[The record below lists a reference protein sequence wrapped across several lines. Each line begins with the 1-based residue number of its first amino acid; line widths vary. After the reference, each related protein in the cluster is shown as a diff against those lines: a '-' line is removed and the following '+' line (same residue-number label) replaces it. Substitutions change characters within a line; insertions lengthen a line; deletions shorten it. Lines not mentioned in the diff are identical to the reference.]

1 MFSLVTCKISASHD
15 NTCTFPST
23 TTPPQHL
30 RTKMSSSES
39 ESEAADFLYPNANLD
54 DDDFTDFNPRKRRR
68 TTRNPKESAAL
79 GIFGS
84 ESEDEGMGKRWK
96 SKTLRGKSMSF
107 VSSGKT
113 NQDEED
119 EDSEGS
125 LAGEGPDVE
134 DEYPQ
139 GGEGKFEAGDAY
151 PEDEDVEMEYVSE
164 SQTAGLRGGLGSGLG
179 RGAGL
184 GASQSRPSLR
194 PSIGG
199 GGGPG
204 RSWQRPAAASPL
216 GMGFRPSSEDTRILE
231 DDVDLAWVP
240 EKRKAMPSA
249 FSTPTNTR
257 GGKPAKGKAGG
268 TPVNAGSFAARM
280 MAKMGYKEG
289 EGLGKDGTGRSGVI
303 EVTLRPQGVGLGAV
317 KEKSKQEREEERRQ
331 AAMKGIVIDDSEEEE
346 RKKRKIR
353 RAKAMGQVGGTASG
367 NSTPKRKPKT
377 KYQSLPEM
385 LKAAPGLKI
394 PDAFTPILDM
404 TGHGQKYLTSGSGL
418 ATPTA
423 GVSES
428 TEVVEAR
435 KLARR
440 AQNDLSSFVEE
451 WKGLE
456 ERKAYVDLQMAQQ
469 LQAIETQK
477 AATEQLRR
485 AEEAVQGLSTG
496 VKDGQWDP
504 VIESLTKL
512 EHLDVAGTDELSS
525 IAVAA
530 VHPFFR
536 QAVEGWQPLEDP
548 KLSGVA
554 SDGFAS
560 ALSKIQH
567 LLGTTSLPSQT
578 STALQNMS
586 LNHTNWSSRHK
597 TKTTPYESLI
607 YTVWFPKVRSAITN
621 TWDAL
626 DPSPLITLLD
636 IWTPLL
642 PTFVKTQIL
651 DHLLVR
657 KLDEAIQSW
666 NPKKS
671 SRSSKTYTLPH
682 LWLFPWLPYLPAHH
696 LDSKASSGLLADV
709 KRKFRT
715 LIDTWDFRRGTIPGL
730 PQWRTLLQSDRDDS
744 WTPLMLNHAL
754 PGLARYFRTNFQ
766 VAPQDQEP
774 FMKVLTHVFEWR
786 DVLGDRLLGQL
797 LVEEFFPMWMD
808 VLHQWL
814 TLEGVNYAEIG
825 EWFDFWR
832 QVFPSEINELPAVK
846 AQWKKGSD
854 LINTALDLG
863 EAAKTELPAPSKPS
877 TSTTSA
883 KVPETSLPAAGAPP
897 QSEEV
902 SFRHQVEDWCM
913 ARDLQFIAEKSQLEA
928 GGPVYR
934 VTASVSGKGG
944 VLIYLKNDNVFAQ
957 IKRGTWTLLGKE
969 MDALFELAHR

>member
-1 MFSLVTCKISASHD
+1 
-15 NTCTFPST
+15 
-23 TTPPQHL
+23 
-30 RTKMSSSES
+30 MSSSES
-39 ESEAADFLYPNANLD
+39 ETEQDDFLYPNANPD
-54 DDDFTDFNPRKRRR
+54 GNDFADFNPRKRRR
-68 TTRNPKESAAL
+68 TGRDAKESAAL

-84 ESEDEGMGKRWK
+84 ESEDEGPGKRWK
-96 SKTLRGKSMSF
+96 SKTLRSKGMSF
-107 VSSGKT
+107 VSSGRT
-113 NQDEED
+113 NKDDEE
-119 EDSEGS
+119 EDDNI
-125 LAGEGPDVE
+125 DVE

-139 GGEGKFEAGDAY
+139 GGEGKFEAPGAAY
-151 PEDEDVEMEYVSE
+151 PEDEDAEMDDVSE
-164 SQTAGLRGGLGSGLG
+164 SQIAGLRGGLGFGLG
-179 RGAGL
+179 RVAGL
-184 GASQSRPSLR
+184 GARPQSQQSFRPS
-194 PSIGG
+194 SGG
-199 GGGPG
+199 RGSAGMG
-204 RSWQRPAAASPL
+204 WQSPAASKPGLGASSYGGAAPSPL

-231 DDVDLAWVP
+231 DDDDLEAVP
-240 EKRKAMPSA
+240 VKRQAMPSA
-249 FSTPTNTR
+249 FSTPTNVR
-257 GGKPAKGKAGG
+257 GGKAAKAKGSS
-268 TPVNAGSFAARM
+268 TPINGGSFAARM

-331 AAMKGIVIDDSEEEE
+331 AAMKGVIIEDSEEEE
-346 RKKRKIR
+346 RKKRKVR
-353 RAKAMGQVGGTASG
+353 RAKAMGAGSGTGSG
-367 NSTPKRKPKT
+367 NNTPKRKQKT

-385 LKAAPGLKI
+385 MKAAPGLNI

-404 TGHGQKYLTSGSGL
+404 TGPGQKYLTSGSGL
-418 ATPTA
+418 VTPTT

-428 TEVVEAR
+428 TEIVEAR

-469 LQAIETQK
+469 RQAIETQK
-477 AATEQLRR
+477 SATEQLRL
-485 AEEAVQGLSTG
+485 AEEAVQGLSSA
-496 VKDGQWDP
+496 VKDAQWDP
-504 VIESLTKL
+504 VMEALTKL
-512 EHLDVAGTDELSS
+512 EGLDVAGADELAS

-530 VHPFFR
+530 VHPFLR
-536 QAVEGWQPLEDP
+536 QSIEGWQPLNDP
-548 KLSGVA
+548 KFSGAA

-560 ALSKIQH
+560 ALLKIQH
-567 LLGTTSLPSQT
+567 LLGTSSHPAPNSV
-578 STALQNMS
+578 ALQSLS
-586 LNHTNWSSRHK
+586 LNHTKGGRGH
-597 TKTTPYESLI
+597 KTTPYESLI

-626 DPSPLITLLD
+626 NPSPLLTLLD
-636 IWTPLL
+636 VWTPLL
-642 PTFVKTQIL
+642 PAFVKTQIL

-657 KLDEAIQSW
+657 KLDEAIQAW
-666 NPKKS
+666 NPKRKT
-671 SRSSKTYTLPH
+671 SKTSQLPH

-715 LIDTWDFRRGTIPGL
+715 LIDSWDFRRGVIPGL
-730 PQWRTLLQSDRDDS
+730 TQWRDLLQSSRDDS

-754 PGLARYFRTNFQ
+754 PGLAKYFRTSFQ

-774 FMKVLTHVFEWR
+774 YMKVLTHVFEWR
-786 DVLGDRLLGQL
+786 DALGDQLLGQL
-797 LVEEFFPMWMD
+797 LVDEFFPMWMD

-814 TLEGVNYAEIG
+814 TMEGVNYAEIG

-832 QVFPSEINELPAVK
+832 GVFPTEINDLATVK
-846 AQWKKGSD
+846 AQWKKGNE
-854 LINTALDLG
+854 LINVALDLG
-863 EAAKTELPAPSKPS
+863 DKAASHLPAPSKPS
-877 TSTTSA
+877 KSETSTKRAPAPETPTPA
-883 KVPETSLPAAGAPP
+883 TGAVPEA
-897 QSEEV
+897 QEV

-944 VLIYLKNDNVFAQ
+944 VLIYLKSDAVYAQ
-957 IKRGTWTLLGKE
+957 IKRGTWTRLGGE

>member
-1 MFSLVTCKISASHD
+1 
-15 NTCTFPST
+15 
-23 TTPPQHL
+23 
-30 RTKMSSSES
+30 MSSSES
-39 ESEAADFLYPNANLD
+39 DSEAADFLYPNANPSG
-54 DDDFTDFNPRKRRR
+54 DDFTDFNPRKRRR
-68 TTRNPKESAAL
+68 TTRDPKESAAL

-96 SKTLRGKSMSF
+96 SRTLRGKGMSF

-113 NQDEED
+113 NQDEDEED
-119 EDSEGS
+119 EDEDEMGK
-125 LAGEGPDVE
+125 GPDVE

-139 GGEGKFEAGDAY
+139 GREGKFETGAAY
-151 PEDEDVEMEYVSE
+151 SEDEDAEMQDVSE
-164 SQTAGLRGGLGSGLG
+164 GQTAGLRGGLGSGP
-179 RGAGL
+179 GAGVGL
-184 GASQSRPSLR
+184 GASQSRPSFR
-194 PSIGG
+194 PGLGG
-199 GGGPG
+199 GSSAGMGWDG
-204 RSWQRPAAASPL
+204 PAAASPL

-231 DDVDLAWVP
+231 DDDLAAVP

-249 FSTPTNTR
+249 FSTPTNER
-257 GGKPAKGKAGG
+257 GGKPAKSKTGG
-268 TPVNAGSFAARM
+268 IPINAGSFAARM

-353 RAKAMGQVGGTASG
+353 RAKATGQASG
-367 NSTPKRKPKT
+367 AASNNNTPKRKPKT

-404 TGHGQKYLTSGSGL
+404 TGPGQKYLTSGSGL
-418 ATPTA
+418 VTPTA
-423 GVSES
+423 GVSEN
-428 TEVVEAR
+428 TEVLEAR

-456 ERKAYVDLQMAQQ
+456 GRKVYVDLQIVQQ
-469 LQAIETQK
+469 RRAIEAQNS
-477 AATEQLRR
+477 ATEQLRQ
-485 AEEAVQGLSTG
+485 AEEAVQGLSTA
-496 VKDGQWDP
+496 VKNGQWDP

-512 EHLDVAGTDELSS
+512 EHLDVAATDELAG

-536 QAVEGWQPLEDP
+536 QAVEGWQPLVDP

-567 LLGTTSLPSQT
+567 LLGTTSLPSQA
-578 STALQNMS
+578 STALQNVS
-586 LNHTNWSSRHK
+586 LNHTNGPSRHK
-597 TKTTPYESLI
+597 FKTTPYESLI

-626 DPSPLITLLD
+626 DPSPLLTLLD

-642 PTFVKTQIL
+642 PSFVKTQIL

-657 KLDEAIQSW
+657 KLDEAIQAW

-671 SRSSKTYTLPH
+671 SRSSKTNTLPH

-696 LDSKASSGLLADV
+696 LDSKASSGLLSDV

-715 LIDTWDFRRGTIPGL
+715 LIEAWDFRRGIIPGL
-730 PQWRTLLQSDRDDS
+730 PQWRSLLQSARDDS

-754 PGLARYFRTNFQ
+754 PGLAKYFRTNFQ

-774 FMKVLTHVFEWR
+774 YMRVLTHVFEWR
-786 DVLGDRLLGQL
+786 DVLGDKLLGQL

-814 TLEGVNYAEIG
+814 TMEGVNYAEIG

-832 QVFPSEINELPAVK
+832 QVFPGEINDLPAVK

-854 LINTALDLG
+854 LINQALDLG
-863 EAAKTELPAPSKPS
+863 EAAKTELPAPSKPAKDERGTIS
-877 TSTTSA
+877 SA
-883 KVPETSLPAAGAPP
+883 KMPETPIPAAGAVP

-944 VLIYLKNDNVFAQ
+944 VLIYLKNDSVFAQ
-957 IKRGTWTLLGKE
+957 IKRGTWTPLGKE

>member
-1 MFSLVTCKISASHD
+1 
-15 NTCTFPST
+15 
-23 TTPPQHL
+23 
-30 RTKMSSSES
+30 MSSSDS
-39 ESEAADFLYPNANLD
+39 EIEQDSFLYPNTNPSA
-54 DDDFTDFNPRKRRR
+54 DDFHDFNPRKRRR
-68 TTRNPKESAAL
+68 TTRDSKERAAL
-79 GIFGS
+79 GVFGS

-96 SKTLRGKSMSF
+96 SKTLRGNRMSF

-119 EDSEGS
+119 EDEM
-125 LAGEGPDVE
+125 AQGPDVE
-134 DEYPQ
+134 DEYPR
-139 GGEGKFEAGDAY
+139 GGEGKFEAGPAH
-151 PEDEDVEMEYVSE
+151 PEDDDAEMEDVSE
-164 SQTAGLRGGLGSGLG
+164 SQTAGLRGGLGSG
-179 RGAGL
+179 RGPGAGLGL
-184 GASQSRPSLR
+184 GASQPRPSLR
-194 PSIGG
+194 PSLGG
-199 GGGPG
+199 GGITSGMG
-204 RSWQRPAAASPL
+204 WQRPAAASPL

-231 DDVDLAWVP
+231 DDDDLAAVP

-249 FSTPTNTR
+249 FSTPTNAR
-257 GGKPAKGKAGG
+257 GGKAAKGKGGG
-268 TPVNAGSFAARM
+268 TPINAGSFAARM

-331 AAMKGIVIDDSEEEE
+331 AEMKGIVIDDSEEEE

-353 RAKAMGQVGGTASG
+353 RAKATGQASGTASG

-404 TGHGQKYLTSGSGL
+404 TGPGQKYLTSGSGL
-418 ATPTA
+418 VTPTA
-423 GVSES
+423 GAPES
-428 TEVVEAR
+428 TDVVEAR

-469 LQAIETQK
+469 RQAIEAQK
-477 AATEQLRR
+477 SATKQMRQ
-485 AEEAVQGLSTG
+485 AEEAVQGLSTA

-504 VIESLTKL
+504 VIGSLTKL
-512 EHLDVAGTDELSS
+512 EHLDVAGTDELAS
-525 IAVAA
+525 IAAAA

-548 KLSGVA
+548 KLSSVA
-554 SDGFAS
+554 PDGFAS

-567 LLGTTSLPSQT
+567 LLGSNSLPSQT

-586 LNHTNWSSRHK
+586 INKTNGASRHK
-597 TKTTPYESLI
+597 TKTTPYETLI

-626 DPSPLITLLD
+626 DPSPLITLMD

-642 PTFVKTQIL
+642 PAFVKTQIF

-657 KLDEAIQSW
+657 KLDEAIQAW

-671 SRSSKTYTLPH
+671 SRSSKTNTLPH

-696 LDSKASSGLLADV
+696 LDSKATSGLLADV

-730 PQWRTLLQSDRDDS
+730 PQWRSLLQSSRDDS
-744 WTPLMLNHAL
+744 WTSLMLNHAL
-754 PGLARYFRTNFQ
+754 PGLAKYFRTNFQ

-774 FMKVLTHVFEWR
+774 YMKVLSHVFEWR
-786 DVLGDRLLGQL
+786 AVLGDKLLGQL

-814 TLEGVNYAEIG
+814 TMEGANYAEIG
-825 EWFDFWR
+825 EWFNFWR
-832 QVFPSEINELPAVK
+832 QVFPSEINELPDVK

-854 LINTALDLG
+854 LINQALDLG
-863 EAAKTELPAPSKPS
+863 EAAKTELPAPSKPTTSS
-877 TSTTSA
+877 TSA
-883 KVPETSLPAAGAPP
+883 PKAPETPFPTAGAVP

-913 ARDLQFIAEKSQLEA
+913 TRDLQFIAEKSQLEA

-934 VTASVSGKGG
+934 ITASVSGKGG
-944 VLIYLKNDNVFAQ
+944 VLIYLKNDSVFAQ
-957 IKRGTWTLLGKE
+957 IKRGTWTPLGKE